1 MNIFILFWVKSF
13 SMAHP
18 ICPCFKYENIKTK
31 DLVYIFFKM
40 KMKAKT
46 YGINF
51 LVASYLRLNICGRR
65 ECFSMVARRRTVQ
78 VSGAHSSRSFGM
90 GSLIVS

>member
-1 MNIFILFWVKSF
+1 MNIFILFWVKLI

-31 DLVYIFFKM
+31 HLVYIFFKM
-40 KMKAKT
+40 RMKAKT

-51 LVASYLRLNICGRR
+51 LVASHLRLKM
-65 ECFSMVARRRTVQ
+65 FSRK
-78 VSGAHSSRSFGM
+78 
-90 GSLIVS
+90 

>member
-18 ICPCFKYENIKTK
+18 VCPCFKYENIKTK
-31 DLVYIFFKM
+31 HLVYILFKM
-40 KMKAKT
+40 RMKSKT

-51 LVASYLRLNICGRR
+51 LIASSLRLNI
-65 ECFSMVARRRTVQ
+65 
-78 VSGAHSSRSFGM
+78 FGHK
-90 GSLIVS
+90 

>member
-13 SMAHP
+13 SMVHP

-31 DLVYIFFKM
+31 HLVYILFKM
-40 KMKAKT
+40 RMKAET

-51 LVASYLRLNICGRR
+51 LVASHVLGMSCLCHVYVLY
-65 ECFSMVARRRTVQ
+65 SK
-78 VSGAHSSRSFGM
+78 AHFTLGVRAKKPWGQ
-90 GSLIVS
+90 L